1 MLLALIIITVY
12 EQEVNLTGASG
23 TQRWHPSKDIENTF

>member
-1 MLLALIIITVY
+1 MLLALTITVY
-12 EQEVNLTGASG
+12 EQEVNLKGARG

>member
-1 MLLALIIITVY
+1 MLLALIITVY
-12 EQEVNLTGASG
+12 EQEINLTGASG